1 MNPEAINTAM
11 GIAGAVA
18 CLGLSATG
26 SAFGTGY
33 AATAAMGAWKKCYV
47 QNKPAPFILLGL
59 VGAPITQ
66 TLYGMILMFVMFGKA
81 AVGMPLL
88 ILGIFSGLGIG
99 VSALFQGVPRGRL
112 RRAGRDRSGPHQLLR
127 RARRRRDRCDF
138 HDGLHADR
146 CVPDQSIALS
156 VHRNVDETIPIPM
169 LWEGRASARPWASRR
184 LPLPFHYL
192 NVER

>member
-1 MNPEAINTAM
+1 MNPEALAAFNQTL

-33 AATAAMGAWKKCYV
+33 AGTAAMGAWKKCYA

-81 AVGMPLL
+81 GAGLPLL

-99 VSALFQGVPRGRL
+99 FSALFQG
-112 RRAGRDRSGPHQLLR
+112 RAAAAACDAQAET
-127 RARRRRDRCDF
+127 ARY
-138 HDGLHADR
+138 
-146 CVPDQSIALS
+146 
-156 VHRNVDETIPIPM
+156 
-169 LWEGRASARPWASRR
+169 ARPS
-184 LPLPFHYL
+184 
-192 NVER
+192 